1 MNEQRFAHRVRQALD
16 ESADRLPYRVTQ
28 RLERARHAALARAL
42 AERQPEVATATLAPG
57 PVLTLGGPRPS
68 LLLRLLSTLAPILLV
83 IGGLYGISV
92 WEDAQQTAQTADVDT
107 ELLLADDDIPIA
119 AYADRGFGVYIKN
132 VRQ

>member
-42 AERQPEVATATLAPG
+42 PAQQPSAATAASAFDAA
-57 PVLTLGGPRPS
+57 LTLGGPRPS
-68 LLLRLLSTLAPILLV
+68 VTLRLLTTLAPILLV
-83 IGGLYGISV
+83 AAGLYGISI
-92 WEDAQQTAQTADVDT
+92 WEDAQLSADTADIDT
-107 ELLLADDDIPIA
+107 ALLLADDGVPIA

-132 VRQ
+132 VTQ